1 MAGSIV
7 GKVLACIV
15 LVVLCFIIGAQAAES
30 AASSMV
36 IIAAVVGVV
45 FMLIMGPRSWMLLF
59 LLPPI
64 IQVLPLPYSLARFNN
79 HYLVA
84 IVVLGYWIVMWGMGY
99 VKMRWR
105 SMWVLDALAFFI
117 FSLVVASYIKKPISI
132 NVLGMDTD
140 NIGGRPYVLA
150 IGAFIYY
157 LTISFIPVKNEQLG
171 KVLNWSIWVTLVSV
185 FLVTLKGLAGYGAAG
200 YDGMAEDMQGSRFG
214 AFLMLGEYAVV
225 LLYALFPLVRFII
238 NPALLLGMAA
248 SFGMILIS
256 GFRSF
261 FAIKVVALVFM
272 SIVKK
277 EFCLMVGLAG
287 LCYAGLILMSAGGGL
302 SVLPYGV
309 QRVAGAIPGVIV
321 DSEAQRDGDASSDWR
336 YEMWGWA
343 LDPRTRFIKD
353 YVWGDG
359 IGLSKKE
366 NDRDMRAIMR
376 REILFGDQNQFA
388 SSKQWHSMI
397 VTTIQSW
404 GYVGLVAVF
413 LIVNCTGLLIIR
425 ICMSLRGT
433 SIYVPALI
441 MLMPFTSNLVF
452 FYLDAGTLEKFFNF
466 FVSIA
471 QAKFFYCVAREEG
484 LLIPWGQR
492 KRYIPKMIQDYE
504 DKLRPAQQQ

>member
-59 LLPPI
+59 LLPPV

-105 SMWVLDALAFFI
+105 SMWVLDLLT
-117 FSLVVASYIKKPISI
+117 LVMLGLMVASYVRRPVS
-132 NVLGMDTD
+132 VDALGLDTD
-140 NIGGRPYVLA
+140 NIGGRAYILA

-157 LTISFIPVKNEQLG
+157 LTISCIPVKNEQLG

-200 YDGMAEDMQGSRFG
+200 YDGMADDMQGSRFG
-214 AFLMLGEYAVV
+214 AFLTLGEYAVV
-225 LLYALFPLVRFII
+225 MLYALFPLVRFIT

-248 SFGMILIS
+248 SFGMILLS

-261 FAIKVVALVFM
+261 FAIKVIALVFM
-272 SIVKK
+272 SIVKR
-277 EFCLMVGLAG
+277 EFCMMVGIAA
-287 LCYAGLILMSAGGGL
+287 LCYAGLIMVSAGGGL
-302 SVLPYGV
+302 NSLPYGV
-309 QRVAGAIPGVIV
+309 QRVAGAVPGVTV
-321 DSEAQRDGDASSDWR
+321 DEGALRDGEGSAEWR

-343 LDPRTRFIKD
+343 LDPRTGFIKD
-353 YVWGDG
+353 YIWGDG
-359 IGLSKKE
+359 IGLYKSE
-366 NDRDMRAIMR
+366 VMRDQIATMRSGLLAGTQ
-376 REILFGDQNQFA
+376 EQFA
-388 SSKQWHSMI
+388 RTKAWHSLI
-397 VTTIQSW
+397 ISSIQDL

-492 KRYIPKMIQDYE
+492 RRYIPKMIQDYE
-504 DKLRPAQQQ
+504 DELRPAQQH